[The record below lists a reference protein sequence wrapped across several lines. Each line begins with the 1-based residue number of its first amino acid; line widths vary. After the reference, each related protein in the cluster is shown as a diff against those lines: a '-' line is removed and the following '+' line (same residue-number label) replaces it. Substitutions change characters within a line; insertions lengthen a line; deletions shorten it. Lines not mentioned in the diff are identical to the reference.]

1 MFLDV
6 IVDNFD
12 NPITEN
18 NGNHSL
24 VIASIAASIVIA
36 LCIRLFF
43 VIRWFDGRKRTGYH
57 NRRSISLF
65 YNR

>member
-24 VIASIAASIVIA
+24 VIASVAASIVIA
-36 LCIRLFF
+36 LCILLFF
-43 VIRWFDGRKRTGYH
+43 VIRYK
-57 NRRSISLF
+57 NKK
-65 YNR
+65 

>member
-18 NGNHSL
+18 NGSNSI
-24 VIASIAASIVIA
+24 VIASIATGIVIA
-36 LCIRLFF
+36 LCILLFF
-43 VIRWFDGRKRTGYH
+43 VIRYKKK
-57 NRRSISLF
+57 NKK
-65 YNR
+65 